1 MARISTYGVDTVIT
15 DNDYLLGLDGDN
27 SSATKRFQ
35 ISALKAFL
43 ATQTS
48 TQTTFTG
55 TILPNA
61 DGTLNIGSASL
72 EWNDLF
78 IDGTANIDNLLAD
91 AATIGG
97 ALSVTGVSTFTE
109 INLTGEIN
117 LNGSAGIDGYYLASN
132 GNGADPTWN
141 QVNLDELSDA
151 KNGGTNFT
159 GSLLIGHET
168 TGTLD
173 NAQFNTAVGVTAL
186 DALTSGDSNT
196 AIGHDAATSV
206 TTGSDNIAVGRDAL
220 QALTTSSNLVAIGSK
235 SGQAVTT
242 GASGS
247 TFVGYSS
254 GFGVTTGANN
264 TLIGHEAGKATTS
277 GNENVALGSGSL
289 LVNITG
295 DQNVA
300 IGYSALASL
309 NPSGSTDTN
318 DVAIGYKSGFSLS
331 TGVNNI
337 LIGSNSGYSST
348 SAVENVAIGT
358 DALYTNVDGD
368 GSVAIGFEAL
378 YTSEPADG
386 SSHNTAVGYRAG
398 KAATTAV
405 GVTFVGSRSGEA
417 ITTGNNN
424 AGFGVGSLR
433 DTTVG
438 VNNTAIGP
446 YAMQGNVQGDKSVAV
461 GHSALIVQNAA
472 SSGDDMHNTAV
483 GYESGYSTTVGIG
496 NTFIGSESGRLGT
509 SSLKNTAVGYGSLY
523 TNVVGDNNTAV
534 GYRSLYTLAPSDG
547 LSENVGIGAS
557 AGLLV
562 STGVKNTLL
571 GSLAGDVITTGDQN
585 IMIGYGCDPSAA
597 TTDNEIV
604 IGSGT
609 VGHGANITVIGNT
622 DNTAW
627 HPADDNGVDLGST
640 AYSFK
645 DTYIQGSL
653 KIGDTSG
660 STYFQF
666 PTATGT
672 SGQILKVPSSGNVLE
687 WGSATGI
694 THLIE
699 DNSFY
704 VGQDP
709 SSTTDGAT
717 SNHSLGVTALDAI
730 TTGDRNVAIG
740 GNALGAL
747 TTSSDNITI
756 GDSTLSTATTSAT
769 KNVAIG
775 NSIGHLLNSFDGAG
789 LSSNVLIGHRIASN
803 NSSQQAFTLT
813 TVVGAEAGQKLSG
826 GDRNTFIGASAGYSS
841 SSGDQN
847 TLIGVGA
854 GYGGNGSNFNN
865 NVAVGWNCFSASNS
879 SSKNVIIGNLAF
891 NGYNGDDEDF
901 NVAIGYNAGG
911 GQLSTGKNNIFLG
924 GNTSSNSSASE
935 NAVVVGFGARSHGDN
950 IIVLGNDDHTAIHPS
965 DNAGFS
971 TNIFVSTGTSTDLG
985 SANYSFANAFIKG
998 KIAVGSESSTTSA
1011 YNIPST
1017 GGTTGQYLAYSTAS
1031 NDLVWTS
1038 LPASLQGV
1046 TTTSNFLLGEDPTGG
1061 ASYNSSSAVAN
1072 TSLGKGALGVITTS
1086 NSSTAI
1092 GNNTLSVLTTG
1103 DQNTA
1108 VGADALKLVTTGED
1122 NTAIGFKSGDA
1133 ITTGDFNTCIGTG
1146 AASGVTTGSQNTAIG
1161 YNALLTEDGNGK
1173 NTAIGSFA
1181 LNVQN
1186 AGADG
1191 FNTAIGTSAGVS
1203 VTTGTENTIIG
1214 ALAGDALT
1222 TGSKHTIIGKSADT
1236 SAVDSVYEI
1245 VIGGAAVGLG
1255 AGQTVIGHTTNT
1267 TVTNLYGAVKS
1278 IYKTGTTEGTGIDA
1292 SDAVSI
1298 SVGEY
1303 NGEIVTSVFVDIGV
1317 GSILSSGSAGD
1328 VIGNDGV
1335 ANAYITKLTT
1345 AINGLVYRGEIIC
1358 LEVPTTGDPDVNV
1371 AANSSGTIAED
1382 AAGEGQHVL
1391 ANCGVHTLALK
1402 TDFTIPAGGVVD
1414 DFIYLTHGG
1423 TTAGTYNAGKF
1434 LLRFYGAKVTGL

>member
-1 MARISTYGVDTVIT
+1 MARISTYGVDTAIT
-15 DNDYLLGLDGDN
+15 DNDYLLGVDGDN

-35 ISALKAFL
+35 ISALKVFL

-55 TILPNA
+55 SILPNA
-61 DGTLNIGSASL
+61 DDTLNIGSASL

-117 LNGSAGIDGYYLASN
+117 LNGSAGTDGYYLASN
-132 GNGADPTWN
+132 GNGVDPTWN
-141 QVNLDELSDA
+141 QINLDELSDA
-151 KNGGTNFT
+151 KSGGTNFT

-168 TGTLD
+168 TGTL
-173 NAQFNTAVGVTAL
+173 NTAHYNTGVGITTL
-186 DALTSGDSNT
+186 DALTTGDSNT
-196 AIGHDAATSV
+196 ALGYDAATSI
-206 TTGSDNIAVGRDAL
+206 TTGDNNVALGRDAL
-220 QALTTSSNLVAIGSK
+220 QSLTTQSNIVAIGF
-235 SGQAVTT
+235 QAGGSITT
-242 GASGS
+242 AGDKS
-247 TFVGYSS
+247 TFVGARA
-254 GFGVTTGANN
+254 GKDATTGTDNA
-264 TLIGHEAGKATTS
+264 LVGYEAGTGITS
-277 GNENVALGSGSL
+277 GSENSVLGATALSS
-289 LVNITG
+289 NITG

-300 IGYSALASL
+300 IGFKALTSL

-318 DVAIGYKSGFSLS
+318 DVAVGYKSGFSLS

-348 SAVENVAIGT
+348 SAGENVAIGT

-386 SSHNTAVGYRAG
+386 FSHNTAVGYRAG
-398 KAATTAV
+398 KATTT
-405 GVTFVGSRSGEA
+405 GTSLTYIGSRAGESN
-417 ITTGNNN
+417 TTGAENT
-424 AGFGVGSLR
+424 GVGLGALR
-433 DTTVG
+433 DTTLG
-438 VNNTAIGP
+438 ARNTAIGAE
-446 YAMQGNVQGDKSVAV
+446 AMQTNVQGDKSVAV
-461 GHSALIVQNAA
+461 GYSALHLQNGA
-472 SSGDDMHNTAV
+472 SSGDDMHNVAV
-483 GYESGYSTTVGIG
+483 GYTAGYRSTSGIG
-496 NTFIGSESGRLGT
+496 NTFLGSESGYLGT
-509 SSLKNTAVGYGSLY
+509 TSLKNVGVGYGSLY

-534 GYRSLYTLAPSDG
+534 GYRSLYTLAPADG
-547 LSENVGIGAS
+547 NSFNIGIGAS
-557 AGLLV
+557 AGLIV
-562 STGVKNTLL
+562 STGVQNTLL

-585 IMIGYGCDPSAA
+585 IMIGYNSDPSAA

-604 IGSGT
+604 IGAGAT
-609 VGHGANITVIGNT
+609 GHGANITVIGNT
-622 DNTAW
+622 AATAW

-640 AYSFK
+640 TYSFK

-653 KIGDTSG
+653 KIGDTG
-660 STYFQF
+660 GTTYFQF
-666 PTATGT
+666 PTAIGT
-672 SGQILKVPSSGNVLE
+672 SGQILKVPSSGNVLA

-699 DNSFY
+699 DGSLY
-704 VGQDP
+704 VGHDP
-709 SSTTDGAT
+709 SSTTDSAAF
-717 SNHSLGVTALDAI
+717 NHSLGVTALDAI
-730 TTGDRNVAIG
+730 TTGDRNIAIG
-740 GNALGAL
+740 HDALGVC
-747 TTSSDNITI
+747 TTSDQNIAM
-756 GDSTLSTATTSAT
+756 GHETLSTLTTQGS
-769 KNVAIG
+769 KNIAIG
-775 NSIGHLLNSFDGAG
+775 NQICQNITQFGPGLLQNILIGNNISSSIG
-789 LSSNVLIGHRIASN
+789 
-803 NSSQQAFTLT
+803 SQQAFRFC
-813 TVVGAEAGQKLSG
+813 TVIGDAAGRDLNG
-826 GDRNTFIGASAGYSS
+826 GDRNTFIGSSAGYNCDG
-841 SSGDQN
+841 GDKN

-854 GYGGNGSNFNN
+854 GYGGGGSNFNN
-865 NVAVGWNCFSASNS
+865 NVVVGYNSLSQSNSASG
-879 SSKNVIIGNLAF
+879 NVVVGNLAF
-891 NGYNGDDEDF
+891 NNYGDNGEQY
-901 NVAIGYNAGG
+901 NVAIGHSAGG
-911 GQLSTGKNNIFLG
+911 SLNTGEGNIFLG
-924 GNTSSNSSASE
+924 GLTSASGSSSE
-935 NAVVVGFGARSHGDN
+935 NAVVIGYEARSHGDN
-950 IIVLGNDDHTAIHPS
+950 IIVLGNVDHTAIHPA

-971 TNIFVSTGTSTDLG
+971 TSIFTSNGSSTDLG
-985 SANYSFANAFIKG
+985 SANFSFANAFIKG

-1061 ASYNSSSAVAN
+1061 ASYNSSSAVGN

-1086 NSSTAI
+1086 NGSTAI

-1108 VGADALKLVTTGED
+1108 VGFEALKLVTTGED
-1122 NTAIGFKSGDA
+1122 NTSIGFKSGDA
-1133 ITTGDFNTCIGTG
+1133 ITTGDFNTSMGTG

-1181 LNVQN
+1181 LNLQN

-1191 FNTAIGTSAGVS
+1191 FNTAIGTSAGAS

-1222 TGSKHTIIGKSADT
+1222 TGAKHTLIGNGADT
-1236 SAVDSVYEI
+1236 SAVDTNYEI
-1245 VIGGAAVGLG
+1245 VIGAGAAGLG

-1267 TVTNLYGAVKS
+1267 TVTNLYGSVKS

-1292 SDAVSI
+1292 SDAVSV

-1303 NGEIVTSVFVDIGV
+1303 NSEIVTSVFVDIGV
-1317 GSILSSGSAGD
+1317 GSILSSGSTGD

-1335 ANAYITKLTT
+1335 ANSYVTKLTT

-1402 TDFTIPAGGVVD
+1402 TDFTIPSGGVVD

>member
-254 GFGVTTGANN
+254 GFGVTTGTNN

-289 LVNITG
+289 LANTTG
-295 DQNVA
+295 DQNIA
-300 IGYSALASL
+300 IGYSALAAV
-309 NPSGSTDTN
+309 NPSSSIDTSN
-318 DVAIGYKSGFSLS
+318 VGIGYRVGFSLN
-331 TGVNNI
+331 TGIKNI
-337 LIGSNSGYSST
+337 LIGCDAGYYSTTASS
-348 SAVENVAIGT
+348 NVAIGHN
-358 DALYTNVDGD
+358 ALYTNVDGD

-386 SSHNTAVGYRAG
+386 SSHNTAIGYRAG

-405 GVTFVGSRSGEA
+405 GITFVGSRSGEA

-534 GYRSLYTLAPSDG
+534 GHRSLYTLAPSDG

-672 SGQILKVPSSGNVLE
+672 NGQILKVPSSGNVLE

-709 SSTTDGAT
+709 SSTTDTAEKNQ
-717 SNHSLGVTALDAI
+717 SFGVTALNAI
-730 TTGDRNVAIG
+730 TTGDQNTAFGHDALGANTTGSQNIAIGSNTLSTLVASNNFNIAIGNNIGQNQQDQGDGQFNKNTLIGHSIATTSNSSVAFNNCTVVGYLAGSDLRGGDYNTFIGSEAGKNSDGGNFNTFIGSDVAKNGGGTLFHSNVAIG
-740 GNALGAL
+740 YDA
-747 TTSSDNITI
+747 
-756 GDSTLSTATTSAT
+756 
-769 KNVAIG
+769 
-775 NSIGHLLNSFDGAG
+775 
-789 LSSNVLIGHRIASN
+789 
-803 NSSQQAFTLT
+803 
-813 TVVGAEAGQKLSG
+813 LSG
-826 GDRNTFIGASAGYSS
+826 SCAA
-841 SSGDQN
+841 
-847 TLIGVGA
+847 
-854 GYGGNGSNFNN
+854 
-865 NVAVGWNCFSASNS
+865 
-879 SSKNVIIGNLAF
+879 SKNVVIGNHAL
-891 NGYNGDDEDF
+891 NQYNDNGDQF
-901 NVAIGYNAGG
+901 NVAIGYEAGG
-911 GQLSTGKNNIFLG
+911 SLSTGEGNIFLG
-924 GNTSSNSSASE
+924 GMTSANSNASE
-935 NAVVVGFGARSHGDN
+935 NAVVLGFGARSHGDN

-971 TNIFVSTGTSTDLG
+971 TSIFVSTGTSTDLG

-1061 ASYNSSSAVAN
+1061 ASYNSSSAINN

-1086 NSSTAI
+1086 NDSTAI
-1092 GNNTLSVLTTG
+1092 GFNSLSSQTIG
-1103 DQNTA
+1103 NQNTA
-1108 VGADALKLVTTGED
+1108 VGSSTLKHATSGNS
-1122 NTAIGFKSGDA
+1122 NTAMGYHAGDA
-1133 ITTGDFNTCIGTG
+1133 ITTGDFNTVIGDDAG
-1146 AASGVTTGSQNTAIG
+1146 SGVSTGDQNTAIG
-1161 YNALLTEDGNGK
+1161 YKALMTEDGNGK

-1191 FNTAIGTSAGVS
+1191 FNVAVGTSAGVS
-1203 VTTGTENTIIG
+1203 VTTGIENTIIG

-1222 TGSKHTIIGKSADT
+1222 TGTKHTIIGTSADT
-1236 SAVDSVYEI
+1236 SAVDTDYEI
-1245 VIGGAAVGLG
+1245 VIGAAAVGLG

-1371 AANSSGTIAED
+1371 SANSSGTIAED